1 MTSEIQVEANR
12 RNALKSTGP
21 RDTSLTRFNALK
33 NGLTAEKLV
42 VTRYEN
48 REDYESLLEAL
59 LRDFQP
65 QTAVEHILIE
75 QMATSLWRRYRIV
88 RAEKVDDED
97 EAERKKRTP
106 FAGFP
111 STLKH
116 RVDALKESTTQRLQ
130 LQLHLKHHNEPS

>member
-59 LRDFQP
+59 RRNFQP

-75 QMATSLWRRYRIV
+75 LPRRRFYR
-88 RAEKVDDED
+88 
-97 EAERKKRTP
+97 
-106 FAGFP
+106 GF
-111 STLKH
+111 S
-116 RVDALKESTTQRLQ
+116 
-130 LQLHLKHHNEPS
+130 